1 MSKWKCS
8 YGKVCECKGD
18 VEKSKCDLAYKT
30 KKMSKEEI
38 IELINEH
45 IEYYTGDE
53 MKSIS
58 ESVGD
63 SRIIS
68 ELNDIKN
75 KILNQNKEDDILPTR
90 TIT

>member
-1 MSKWKCS
+1 MSR
-8 YGKVCECKGD
+8 G
-18 VEKSKCDLAYKT
+18 
-30 KKMSKEEI
+30 EI
-38 IELINEH
+38 IELINER

-68 ELNDIKN
+68 ELNGIKN
-75 KILNQNKEDDILPTR
+75 KILNQNKDE
-90 TIT
+90 

>member
-1 MSKWKCS
+1 
-8 YGKVCECKGD
+8 
-18 VEKSKCDLAYKT
+18 
-30 KKMSKEEI
+30 MSKEEI
-38 IELINEH
+38 IELINER
-45 IEYYTGDE
+45 IEYYTGGDE

-75 KILNQNKEDDILPTR
+75 KILNQNKDE
-90 TIT
+90 

>member
-1 MSKWKCS
+1 MSEFRRGRHVLK
-8 YGKVCECKGD
+8 EQ
-18 VEKSKCDLAYKT
+18 AKT

-38 IELINEH
+38 IELINER

-53 MKSIS
+53 MKSIN

-63 SRIIS
+63 SRIVS

-75 KILNQNKEDDILPTR
+75 KILNQNKDE
-90 TIT
+90 